1 MTQDIETRLEPLRGD
16 WLGTP
21 TPVSQL
27 AARARRRRALRLAR
41 RSGAGLVLAVIIAG
55 LVWGRLGDG
64 DASPR
69 ITVAGGGAQTIFVPP
84 THSSGDHTALPLTFF
99 DGTRLELVY
108 PSGLRLGD
116 GSFVPGATAGISAS
130 ATGGRPL
137 PGRTIIVHY
146 GQVSVLTQEQPARTY
161 AGVNGTT
168 VGLYP
173 SAHVD
178 PRFPPLDVLGFQFG
192 NWGVFVE
199 DLPPGNPNDQRYL
212 MTDAER
218 SIWADHLGGHVS
230 ADGFLIL
237 DPTSPLTLGGSDQPV
252 GVIGGQHP
260 GSIQVLFYG
269 CAPKISGS
277 PHWVFVRRD
286 DRGSLFCRTDHGV
299 SIRVDASVQ
308 AATRIVQ
315 SISLRNLRPGT
326 VEATLEARG
335 AVSTSGPARSDSVI
349 AVIGTRLVVL
359 SASDGRPLRTLATA
373 PPGGRASGGIA
384 ASAKTGRIYYT
395 VGQPCGPR
403 PEIWQVPIG
412 GGAAHQ
418 LVSNGAAPA
427 VSPDGRFLAYTTGFT
442 TGSRSCAAHDALA
455 IRDLRTGK
463 EQRSR
468 LASFPSVVL
477 PLAWW
482 PDSRRVEVSVGSDIQ
497 TVRVDAT
504 GLRVVTNIRQLGNGF
519 VFLPNREAVTALPGT
534 TTSRLVAFDPST
546 GAQQRT
552 VADLNQPLVL
562 LDSNPAG
569 TSFLLSTLPTETSGS
584 PTLYRADVANP
595 QPIKLASDSGVAAW
609 LPGTN

>member
-1 MTQDIETRLEPLRGD
+1 M
-16 WLGTP
+16 
-21 TPVSQL
+21 
-27 AARARRRRALRLAR
+27 
-41 RSGAGLVLAVIIAG
+41 LAVIIAG

-69 ITVAGGGAQTIFVPP
+69 INVAGGGAKTTFVPP
-84 THSSGDHTALPLTFF
+84 THTAGDQTVLPLTFF

-108 PSGLRLGD
+108 PRGLRPGD

-137 PGRTIIVHY
+137 PGRTIIVRY
-146 GQVSVLTQEQPARTY
+146 GQVSALTQEQPATTY
-161 AGVNGTT
+161 PGVNGTT

-192 NWGVFVE
+192 NWAVFVE
-199 DLPPGNPNDQRYL
+199 DLTPGNPNDQGYF

-218 SIWADHLGGHVS
+218 SIWAGHLGGHVS
-230 ADGFLIL
+230 TDGFFVL

-269 CAPKISGS
+269 CAPKVSGS
-277 PHWVFVRRD
+277 PRWVFVRRD

-299 SIRVDASVQ
+299 SIRVDASVR

-315 SISLRNLRPGT
+315 TISLRNLRPGT

-335 AVSTSGPARSDSVI
+335 AVPTSGHPRSESVV
-349 AVIGTRLVVL
+349 AVIGSRLVVV
-359 SASDGRPLRTLATA
+359 SASDGRLLRTLATA
-373 PPGGRASGGIA
+373 LPGGRASGGIA
-384 ASAKTGRIYYT
+384 VSARTRRVYYT

-412 GGAAHQ
+412 GGAAHRV
-418 LVSNGAAPA
+418 VSNGAAPA
-427 VSPDGRFLAYTTGFT
+427 VSPDGRFLAYTSGFT
-442 TGSRSCAAHDALA
+442 TGSRCSAHDTLA

-477 PLAWW
+477 PISWW
-482 PDSRRVEVSVGSDIQ
+482 PDSRRVEVSVGSDLQ
-497 TVRVDAT
+497 TVRVEAA
-504 GLRVVTNIRQLGNGF
+504 GLRVRTSIRALGNGF
-519 VFLPNREAVTALPGT
+519 VFLPNGEALTAVPGT

-546 GAQQRT
+546 GTQQRT
-552 VADLNQPLVL
+552 VAELNQPLIL
-562 LDSNPAG
+562 LGSDPTR

-584 PTLYRADVANP
+584 PALYRVDLANP

-609 LPGTN
+609 LPRTN